1 MQWERVQ
8 SNWKQF
14 RARAKQRW
22 GKLSEQELER
32 LSGDRQQLRA
42 EIQEAYGIG
51 QDEVEQQISEWQA
64 TLAAEASRPAASERG
79 GARR

>member
-8 SNWKQF
+8 SNWKQLK
-14 RARAKQRW
+14 ARAKQRW

-32 LSGDRQQLRA
+32 INGDRQQLRL
-42 EIQEAYGIG
+42 EIQEAYGTG
-51 QDEVEQQISEWQA
+51 QDEAERQISEWQA
-64 TLAAEASRPAASERG
+64 TLTEEPSRPAASERS